1 VDFCLSLTNSLPSFV
16 GVEMICYPVA
26 PASSLAIH
34 HYSNE
39 ICQYIDSLT
48 IGFLDPTMGNVT
60 AQLAPATVENTRSAV
75 AEPTY
80 IVTAEKNIAEFIER
94 STRHSVADASCEWT
108 RTGTA
113 DFNVILSVSLNVLA
127 HDDDYTGRHHPGEHD
142 VGTGSNDEYHATVDS
157 AVDTERS
164 RTETLFELGEQVAQA
179 GYGKITEAFVF
190 RHHPRRVFYSY
201 KCDRCLGAGATR
213 CSECDGRGKVQ
224 STYTRT
230 YTDQYGRTASRTE
243 WEWINCKTCGGSGS
257 VTCGK
262 CSGHGCFTR
271 VTTVN
276 VMATPSYSASYA
288 PTVPL
293 FVRDALEQRA
303 GLAMLLPEVADL
315 HGEQIRQVEQ
325 EQKLAIS
332 YCMSCPWAEGTAS
345 AGTASAKVEVFG
357 KNGSIH
363 SVGGLLEKLVA
374 GDAAILD
381 ESSSGPMFDRAL
393 AAARSGAVAKFMESE
408 INQSIFELA
417 TQMVKAK
424 TEAGGPKRI
433 SDQLNQ
439 AVSEEYVK
447 RAIVAI
453 EAIAGRTFM
462 ASSIVSIAAAA
473 ILSVPAFISAVL
485 LFADTESAL
494 VVLGQRWLLAPG
506 TNDLLPAALYTTPL
520 TLFIY
525 MALRFRCRQWAGR
538 YGGKVLAMYLAERKR
553 YPSYLTALALL
564 IAAALPAVV
573 LTAKLGVWLDADR
586 TLYGSRLL
594 VEQPKPAAPP
604 TKKTRKSGVQ

>member
-1 VDFCLSLTNSLPSFV
+1 
-16 GVEMICYPVA
+16 
-26 PASSLAIH
+26 
-34 HYSNE
+34 
-39 ICQYIDSLT
+39 
-48 IGFLDPTMGNVT
+48 MGNVQ
-60 AQLAPATVENTRSAV
+60 AQLAPATIESTKSAITK
-75 AEPTY
+75 PTY
-80 IVTAEKNIAEFIER
+80 IATAEKNIAEFIER
-94 STRHSVADASCEWT
+94 STRHSVADASCEWAQ
-108 RTGTA
+108 TGTA
-113 DFNVILSVSLNVLA
+113 DFDVILSANLDVVA

-142 VGTGSNDEYHATVDS
+142 VGTGTNDEYQATVNS
-157 AVDTERS
+157 AVGIERA
-164 RTETLFELGEQVAQA
+164 RAETLSELSKHVAQA

-190 RHHPRRVFYSY
+190 RHHPRRVFYTY
-201 KCDRCLGAGATR
+201 KCDRCLGAGAIR
-213 CSECDGRGKVQ
+213 CSDCDGRGKVQ
-224 STYTRT
+224 STYART

-243 WEWINCKTCGGSGS
+243 WEWVNCKTCSGSGS
-257 VTCGK
+257 ATCGK

-276 VMATPSYSASYA
+276 VIATPSYSASYA
-288 PTVPL
+288 PSVPL
-293 FVRDALEQRA
+293 FVHDALEQRA
-303 GLAMLLPEVADL
+303 GLATLLPGVADF
-315 HGEQIRQVEQ
+315 HGEQIRQVGQ

-332 YCMSCPWAEGTAS
+332 YCMSCPWAEGTVS
-345 AGTASAKVEVFG
+345 AGTASARVEVFG

-374 GDAAILD
+374 GDAAVLD
-381 ESSSGPMFDRAL
+381 GTSSGPLFDRIH

-433 SDQLNQ
+433 SGQLNH

-453 EAIAGRTFM
+453 EAIAGQTFK

-473 ILSVPAFISAVL
+473 ILSVPAFISIVL
-485 LFADTESAL
+485 LFADTEPAL

-506 TNDLLPAALYTTPL
+506 TSDLLSAALYTAPL
-520 TLFIY
+520 ALIVY
-525 MALRFRCRQWAGR
+525 IALRFACKRWAGR
-538 YGGKVLAMYLAERKR
+538 YGGKVLATYLAERKR
-553 YPSYLTALALL
+553 YPRYPTALALL
-564 IAAALPAVV
+564 IAAAVPAVA

-604 TKKTRKSGVQ
+604 TKMNSQKRSTTGR